1 MGGDWKDFFRAIQL
15 NDIEL
20 VKYHIR
26 TGINP
31 NYQHPE
37 FMTAPLMECIRFGH
51 LKIAEYLLENGAN
64 PNDLEHNSK
73 TTTAM
78 SIAKMLDNQDAIKLL
93 ERYISK

>member
-37 FMTAPLMECIRFGH
+37 YMTAPLMECIRFGH
-51 LKIAEYLLENGAN
+51 LEIAEYLLENGADAN
-64 PNDLEHNSK
+64 ALEHNS

-78 SIAKMLDNQDAIKLL
+78 SIAKMLDKQDAVKLL

>member
-31 NYQHPE
+31 DYQHPE
-37 FMTAPLMECIRFGH
+37 YMTAPLMECIRFGH
-51 LKIAEYLLENGAN
+51 LDIAEYLLENGTDAN
-64 PNDLEHNSK
+64 ALEHN
-73 TTTAM
+73 

-93 ERYISK
+93 ERYVSK

>member
-37 FMTAPLMECIRFGH
+37 YMTAPLMECIRFGH
-51 LKIAEYLLENGAN
+51 LEIAEYLLENGADAN
-64 PNDLEHNSK
+64 ALEHNS

-93 ERYISK
+93 KRYISK

>member
-15 NDIEL
+15 NDTEL

-51 LKIAEYLLENGAN
+51 LDIARYLLENGTN
-64 PNDLEHNSK
+64 PNDFEHNS

-78 SIAKMLDNQDAIKLL
+78 SIAKMLDNQDAVKLL
-93 ERYISK
+93 EEFIKK

>member
-26 TGINP
+26 MGIDP

-37 FMTAPLMECIRFGH
+37 FMTAPLIECIRFGH
-51 LKIAEYLLENGAN
+51 LEIAEYLLQNGIDAN
-64 PNDLEHNSK
+64 ALEHNS

-78 SIAKMLDNQDAIKLL
+78 SIAQMSGNQEAIKLL
-93 ERYISK
+93 ERYS

>member
-26 TGINP
+26 MGIDP
-31 NYQHPE
+31 SYQHPE
-37 FMTAPLMECIRFGH
+37 FLTSPLMECIRFGH
-51 LKIAEYLLENGAN
+51 LEIAAYLIENGADVN
-64 PNDLEHNSK
+64 ALEHNS

-78 SIAKMLDNQDAIKLL
+78 SIAQMLDNQEAIELL
-93 ERYISK
+93 SRHK

>member
-26 TGINP
+26 MGIDP

-37 FMTAPLMECIRFGH
+37 FLTAPLMECIRFGH
-51 LKIAEYLLENGAN
+51 LEIAEYLLQNGTDATA
-64 PNDLEHNSK
+64 LEHKS

-78 SIAKMLDNQDAIKLL
+78 SIAQMLGNQKAIELL
-93 ERYISK
+93 NKYKQ

>member
-31 NYQHPE
+31 DYQHPE
-37 FMTAPLMECIRFGH
+37 YMTAPLMECIRFGH
-51 LKIAEYLLENGAN
+51 LEIAEYLLENGADAN
-64 PNDLEHNSK
+64 ALEHNS

-78 SIAKMLDNQDAIKLL
+78 SIAKMLDNQDAIKILK
-93 ERYISK
+93 RYISK

>member
-20 VKYHIR
+20 VKDHIR
-26 TGINP
+26 SGINP

-37 FMTAPLMECIRFGH
+37 FMTAPLMERIPFGH
-51 LKIAEYLLENGAN
+51 LDIAKYLLKNGTDTNA
-64 PNDLEHNSK
+64 LEHNS

-78 SIAKMLDNQDAIKLL
+78 NIAEMLGNQEAIKLL
-93 ERYISK
+93 EGFIKK

>member
-31 NYQHPE
+31 DYQHPE
-37 FMTAPLMECIRFGH
+37 YMTAPLMECIRFGH
-51 LKIAEYLLENGAN
+51 LEIAEYLLENGADAN
-64 PNDLEHNSK
+64 ALEHNS

-93 ERYISK
+93 KRYISK

>member
-1 MGGDWKDFFRAIQL
+1 MGGDWKDFFKAIQL

-26 TGINP
+26 MGIDP

-51 LKIAEYLLENGAN
+51 LEIAKYLLENGADAN
-64 PNDLEHNSK
+64 AIEHNN

-78 SIAKMLDNQDAIKLL
+78 SIAQMLGNQNAIKLL
-93 ERYISK
+93 EQYQP

>member
-1 MGGDWKDFFRAIQL
+1 MGGDWKDFFHAIQK

-26 TGINP
+26 TGVDP

-37 FMTAPLMECIRFGH
+37 YMTAPLMECIRYGH
-51 LKIAEYLLENGAN
+51 LDIAKYLLENGA
-64 PNDLEHNSK
+64 DATAREHAG

-78 SIAKMLDNQDAIKLL
+78 SIAQMYSNEAAVKLL
-93 ERYISK
+93 KEYGG

>member
-37 FMTAPLMECIRFGH
+37 YMTAPLMECIRFGH
-51 LKIAEYLLENGAN
+51 LDIAEYLLENGADAN
-64 PNDLEHNSK
+64 ALEHNS

-78 SIAKMLDNQDAIKLL
+78 SIAKMLDKQDAVKLL

>member
-1 MGGDWKDFFRAIQL
+1 MGGDWKDFFKAIQL

-26 TGINP
+26 MGIDP

-51 LKIAEYLLENGAN
+51 LEIAKYLLENGADAN
-64 PNDLEHNSK
+64 AIEHNN

-78 SIAKMLDNQDAIKLL
+78 SIAQMLGNQNAIKLL
-93 ERYISK
+93 KQYQE